1 MTSHSSGPSRRSV
14 FSTALALG
22 AATVLLPAAASGTAR
37 ASTGSGRSG
46 GRDGATAP
54 RIAECDG
61 WGARDASEEVVVLDT
76 RPERIIVHHTASANV
91 TDYSRER
98 AHALARAIQTY
109 HMDVQGWIDTG
120 QHFTVSR
127 GAFVLE
133 GRHHSL
139 AALESGERL
148 VRGAHCV
155 GQNTAAIGIENEGT
169 YMTEEP
175 PAAQFSALADLCAH
189 VCRQYGV
196 SPSEIYGHRDF
207 NRTACPGDR
216 LYAMLPRLR
225 QDVARR
231 LGSTQPVEQPRW
243 PVNLPVD
250 WPADP
255 AAAAR
260 SSLAEYLPSGFLES
274 ARQGAA
280 PQ

>member
-1 MTSHSSGPSRRSV
+1 MTSHPLRPSRRSV
-14 FSTALALG
+14 FSAALALG
-22 AATVLLPAAASGTAR
+22 AATVLPAAASGAARAATGYGRPRAVPQITGCEGWTAR
-37 ASTGSGRSG
+37 E
-46 GRDGATAP
+46 P
-54 RIAECDG
+54 
-61 WGARDASEEVVVLDT
+61 SEDVVVLDS
-76 RPERIIVHHTASANV
+76 RPQRIIVHHTASPNV
-91 TDYSRER
+91 TDYSLQR

-139 AALESGERL
+139 AALGSGDRM

-155 GQNTAAIGIENEGT
+155 GQNSAAIGIENEGT
-169 YMTEEP
+169 YTTQEP
-175 PAAQFSALADLCAH
+175 PAVQFSALADLCAH
-189 VCRQYGV
+189 VCRQYDV

-207 NRTACPGDR
+207 NSTACPGDR

-243 PVNLPVD
+243 PVNLPLD
-250 WPADP
+250 WSADP
-255 AAAAR
+255 EAAAR
-260 SSLAEYLPSGFLES
+260 SLTEYLPPDLLDRIGSH
-274 ARQGAA
+274 
-280 PQ
+280 

>member
-1 MTSHSSGPSRRSV
+1 MTSDPSARLSRRGV
-14 FSTALALG
+14 FSAALALG
-22 AATVLLPAAASGTAR
+22 SAVLLPSAAATAR
-37 ASTGSGRSG
+37 AAGNRAPGTG
-46 GRDGATAP
+46 GRDGATTP
-54 RIAECDG
+54 PITDCGG
-61 WGARDASEEVVVLDT
+61 WGAREASEEVVVLDT

-139 AALESGERL
+139 AALDAGDRL

-155 GQNTAAIGIENEGT
+155 GQNSVAIGIENEGT
-169 YMTEEP
+169 YTTAEP
-175 PAAQFSALADLCAH
+175 PAAQFSALADLCAR
-189 VCRQYGV
+189 VCRQYDV

-207 NRTACPGDR
+207 NSTACPGDR
-216 LYAMLPRLR
+216 LYAMLPQLR

-231 LGSTQPVEQPRW
+231 LGGTEAVPLPRRPVHASA
-243 PVNLPVD
+243 D
-250 WPADP
+250 WSADP
-255 AAAAR
+255 AALAG
-260 SSLAEYLPSGFLES
+260 SLAEYLPPGLLDPV
-274 ARQGAA
+274 RTR
-280 PQ
+280 